1 MDYNYLIVLFKNKE
15 KRKIINKFKTLKK
28 TELVFNNLLKE
39 SNSIVFEKQF
49 DNGFHS
55 DYEIAIV
62 QNNIDNNTPLY
73 TKDEFGRQLKVE
85 LDNTNQKILKISKY
99 KIEESLLDYQ
109 TKKKITVT
117 NFIKKYL
124 PKTGFKMISKINN
137 KIVLQNDD
145 NFKLFTLKNDLD
157 SDRFVESVSNY
168 FMEEKRTDCMF
179 VKDTSTV
186 QRKYHYNILV
196 ENGFPKSYLF
206 RHSTTHPTKK

>member
-186 QRKYHYNILV
+186 QRKYLYNILV